1 MSTQTSG
8 LYAPYER
15 LIKITVLGKTAEV
28 PENNILL
35 RGFQFVNP
43 NTIPYGR
50 FCWNEECQ
58 YCRVVVVGMDGRP
71 RTVLSCKVLVREG
84 MGNPLGGAGIGPS
97 PEERPEFGDVRGAA
111 GHRPKKKRT
120 SAVKRPLPC
129 AWSAASP
136 APCAVASCLARLVEE
151 VVRTPGDETQAKKR
165 SAGGGW

>member
-84 MGNPLGGAGIGPS
+84 MEILWVEQELVLHLKNALNLEMSG
-97 PEERPEFGDVRGAA
+97 EQQVTV
-111 GHRPKKKRT
+111 PKKREPQQL
-120 SAVKRPLPC
+120 SGHYRAPGPLLLQHR
-129 AWSAASP
+129 A
-136 APCAVASCLARLVEE
+136 
-151 VVRTPGDETQAKKR
+151 Q
-165 SAGGGW
+165 